1 MVIVVV
7 MMVVMVVIT
16 GYFIGNDKSGHL
28 VTYSQL
34 ISSLLN
40 LPQFTSRFATHRP
53 LTHPINQSLNHS
65 QVEANS
71 ECVFGA
77 RPERDAQKRKA
88 LEAART
94 THLRALQVTHL
105 PPLLFLAINLS

>member
-40 LPQFTSRFATHRP
+40 LPQFTSIYLTLRYTSPTHPPNQSISQP
-53 LTHPINQSLNHS
+53 LTGGGEQRVRVRGSP
-65 QVEANS
+65 
-71 ECVFGA
+71 
-77 RPERDAQKRKA
+77 
-88 LEAART
+88 
-94 THLRALQVTHL
+94 
-105 PPLLFLAINLS
+105 